1 MQFCVRLFIIIQVVV
16 DDNLMVISAQTG
28 WPGCAHDARVLRN
41 SDLFDKAETGVY
53 IPQDRHL
60 LGDFA
65 YPLKQWLITPFRDN
79 VHLTDREKTFNKIVS
94 SCRQTVERAIGHI
107 KGRFRRLRE
116 VTFHSIKDRCEIV
129 MAGCRLHNQHFPETG
144 TVFIIQLTNKQLKFY
159 YAPSCQLGL

>member
-1 MQFCVRLFIIIQVVV
+1 
-16 DDNLMVISAQTG
+16 MVISAQTD

-79 VHLTDREKTFNKIVS
+79 GHLTDREKTFNKIVS
-94 SCRQTVERAIGHI
+94 SFRQTVERAIGHI

-116 VTFHSIKDRCEIV
+116 VTFHSIKDICEIV